1 MALQEIEDTVEDKDD
16 HFFDYFNDKQ
26 CEYIKQ
32 VLNDEIIEEH
42 RLKPLGQHS
51 EPLARVLAYCRRIPM
66 NQQLAIKHDRK
77 SDTYMI
83 IRLSGKR
90 GIAPTVVDTETFQ
103 TLNEA
108 YHGLFLKQINTIL
121 EA

>member
-1 MALQEIEDTVEDKDD
+1 MVLQETEDTVENKDD

-26 CEYIKQ
+26 CEYIRQ

-66 NQQLAIKHDRK
+66 NQQLALKHDRK

-83 IRLSGKR
+83 ICLSGKR
-90 GIAPTVVDTETFQ
+90 GVAPTVVDTETFQ

-108 YHGLFLKQINTIL
+108 YHGLFLKQISTIL
-121 EA
+121 ED

>member
-16 HFFDYFNDKQ
+16 HFFDYFKNKQ

-90 GIAPTVVDTETFQ
+90 GVAPTVVDTEAFQ